1 MSPIASVELWGQ
13 AFATS
18 DVMLV
23 LLLVVLEG
31 VLSIDNAL
39 VLGLLA
45 KRLPPS
51 QRARALS
58 YGLIGAFVFRFIAI
72 ALATFLLQSTIAK
85 FLGGAYLV
93 FIAVKHL
100 VFSTEEKEPDAV
112 VMDESGMPQ
121 LVDQATGKPLSPERE
136 DLELRERLPFDIE
149 SSEAARRESVPG
161 SPGWKKFWWTVFI
174 IELTDIAFA
183 VDSIVA
189 AIGVVGPP
197 PPGLEEGALHPKLWV
212 VILGGFLGVIVMRFA
227 AVLFI
232 RMLERF
238 PRFETAA
245 YLLVVLIGLKLL
257 ADWGFNS
264 DWASWGMIWNH
275 DWAKAYS
282 SWLSESWIFH
292 IPAGEEPVHLL
303 NFHDLRRPEC
313 IAFWMLMILA
323 FCFGFLSPAPAGKPG
338 SVADKDTKSV

>member
-1 MSPIASVELWGQ
+1 MGPLASVEIWGQ
-13 AFATS
+13 VFATS

-23 LLLVVLEG
+23 ILLVVLEG

-45 KRLPPS
+45 KRLPPH

-58 YGLIGAFVFRFIAI
+58 YGLIGAFVFRFAAI
-72 ALATFLLQSTIAK
+72 ALATFLLKSTIAK

-100 VFSTEEKEPDAV
+100 VFSAEEKEPDTV

-121 LVDQATGKPLSPERE
+121 LVDQATGKPLSLERE
-136 DLELRERLPFDIE
+136 DLELRERMPFDIE
-149 SSEAARRESVPG
+149 PSAADTTKSQPAAAN
-161 SPGWKKFWWTVFI
+161 WKSFWWTVFI

-197 PPGLEEGALHPKLWV
+197 PAGLEEGALHPKLWIV
-212 VILGGFLGVIVMRFA
+212 VLGGFLGVIVMRFA

-232 RMLERF
+232 RLLEKF

-264 DWASWGMIWNH
+264 DWTSWGMSWNH
-275 DWAKAYS
+275 DWAMAYA

-292 IPAGEEPVHLL
+292 VPAGTEPVHLL

-313 IAFWMLMILA
+313 IFFWVSMIAA
-323 FCFGFLSPAPAGKPG
+323 FCFGFLSPATATNPDQGHPEKQPR
-338 SVADKDTKSV
+338 